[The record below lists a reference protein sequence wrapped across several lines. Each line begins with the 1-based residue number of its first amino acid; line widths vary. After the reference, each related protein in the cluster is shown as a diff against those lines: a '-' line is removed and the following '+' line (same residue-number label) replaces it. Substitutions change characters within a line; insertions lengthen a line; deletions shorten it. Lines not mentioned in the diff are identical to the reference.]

1 MISIYKCPVCDD
13 VLDFQ
18 QRHWCCANNHHFDV
32 AREGYVNLLLA
43 HQKKSKQAGDSKMMI
58 QSRRQFLN
66 NHYYDILPEKLSE
79 LLNTHLLPRP
89 FLLLDVGCG
98 EGYYS
103 GFIHKNQPE
112 CQIWGV
118 DISKPAIA
126 AAAKRYFD
134 ISFFVAS
141 SYRLPVNDQAVN
153 VVVKNYAPAD
163 ANEILRVLVPGG
175 LYISVTPGASH
186 LFGLKQLIYDT
197 PKEHDETEA
206 VPDGFER
213 LEQVVLRDSIEIDNN
228 RDISN
233 LLAMTP
239 YFWQLSESRHQ
250 AITALTT
257 LNTEINF
264 TINIYRKVPLKIRD
278 FSL

>member
-1 MISIYKCPVCDD
+1 MGLLLLSLYKCPVCDD
-13 VLDFQ
+13 TLDLQ
-18 QRHWCCANNHHFDV
+18 PGYWCCANNHHFDV

-43 HQKKSKQAGDSKMMI
+43 HQKKSKQAGDSKMMM

-66 NHYYDILPEKLSE
+66 SHYYDILPEKLSE
-79 LLNTHLLPRP
+79 LLSVHSLPRP

-126 AAAKRYFD
+126 AAAKRYSD

-141 SYRLPVNDQAVN
+141 SYRLPVNDQAVD
-153 VVVKNYAPAD
+153 VLVKTYAPAD
-163 ANEILRVLVPGG
+163 PNEIFRVLAPGG
-175 LYISVTPGASH
+175 LYISVIPGASH
-186 LFGLKQLIYDT
+186 LLALKQLIYDT
-197 PKEHDETEA
+197 AKKHDEAEA
-206 VPDGFER
+206 IPDGFER
-213 LEQVVLRDSIEIDNN
+213 LDQVVLRDSIEIDNN

-250 AITALTT
+250 AIAALTA

-264 TINIYRKVPLKIRD
+264 IINIYRKTSGV
-278 FSL
+278 

>member
-1 MISIYKCPVCDD
+1 MEPLLIFIYKCPVCDAA
-13 VLDFQ
+13 LDLQ
-18 QRHWCCANNHHFDV
+18 QCHWCCANNHHFDV

-79 LLNTHLLPRP
+79 LLNRYLLSRP

-103 GFIHKNQPE
+103 AFIHKNQPE

-126 AAAKRYFD
+126 AAAKRYSD

-141 SYRLPVNDQAVN
+141 SYRLPVNDQAVD

-163 ANEILRVLVPGG
+163 ANEISRVLVPGG

-206 VPDGFER
+206 VPDGFEW
-213 LEQVVLRDSIEIDNN
+213 LDQVVLRDSIEIDNN
-228 RDISN
+228 RDVSN

-264 TINIYRKVPLKIRD
+264 IINMYRKV
-278 FSL
+278 SGE

>member
-1 MISIYKCPVCDD
+1 LISIYKCPVCDS

-18 QRHWCCANNHHFDV
+18 QNYWCCTNNHHFDV

-79 LLNTHLLPRP
+79 LLGSHSLPRP
-89 FLLLDVGCG
+89 PLLLDVGCG

-103 GFIHKNQPE
+103 GFIHKHQPE
-112 CQIWGV
+112 YQIWGV

-126 AAAKRYFD
+126 AAAKRYSD
-134 ISFFVAS
+134 ISFCVAS
-141 SYRLPVNDQAVN
+141 SYRLPINDQAVD
-153 VVVKNYAPAD
+153 VVIKNYAPAD
-163 ANEILRVLVPGG
+163 SSEILRVLVPGG
-175 LYISVTPGASH
+175 LYISITPGASH
-186 LFGLKQLIYDT
+186 LLGLKQLIYDSA
-197 PKEHDETEA
+197 KKHDETEA
-206 VPDGFER
+206 TPEGFER
-213 LEQVVLRDSIEIDNN
+213 LDQFVLRDSIEMDNN

-239 YFWQLSESRHQ
+239 YYWQLSEARHQ
-250 AITALTT
+250 AIAALTT
-257 LNTEINF
+257 LNTDINF
-264 TINIYRKVPLKIRD
+264 VINMYRKV
-278 FSL
+278 SGE